1 MTKRNRLLESIAG
14 TIADYR
20 AGEIAVPTP
29 QHVERWIG
37 QFSENVQDPM
47 LSELDHVLKR
57 TYIPK
62 VIVQEFLSSL
72 LKNEALAGSDP
83 CSYWEGVKFLDIQG
97 GGNSQREM
105 LRMFDIVLQE
115 EFGLVIDNC
124 GNDPKVYLY
133 LD

>member
-1 MTKRNRLLESIAG
+1 MLL
-14 TIADYR
+14 
-20 AGEIAVPTP
+20 
-29 QHVERWIG
+29 
-37 QFSENVQDPM
+37 
-47 LSELDHVLKR
+47 ELDHVLKR

-105 LRMFDIVLQE
+105 LRMFGVVLQE
-115 EFGLVIDNC
+115 ECGLVIDNC
-124 GNDPKVYLY
+124 GE
-133 LD
+133 